1 MGQAPG
7 ARVPPPRQGRP
18 RPALARALG
27 LRDLVSLKIAAIVN
41 LTLIPAVAIYG
52 GATLI
57 LWALAFVAFFVP
69 SAIAVL
75 SLGRRYPGEG
85 GIYIWAHR
93 QFGGLHGFVCS
104 WCYWTNNLFFIPMQ
118 LIYVAGLAAFAGSDP
133 EGLVKNRWFVG
144 AIAFSWLAL
153 ATWANVRG
161 LTLGKWVQNVG
172 AWSTAALAALIVA
185 MAAAAW
191 LSGTAAPPPPVSGTL
206 DWGVLS
212 VFGVM
217 CLAFVGVELAS
228 TMDEEIEQPRRNL
241 PRAAAAAGAV
251 SLVSY
256 LVVTQALFML
266 VPWRSIGVLQGLMQA
281 LVSGAARTH
290 LGWIV
295 APTAILA
302 ALSIG
307 GSTSAWFAGSARIPF
322 VAGIDREL
330 PAALGRLHPRWGSPH
345 VALVTSAVLS
355 ALLVASTLAG
365 ATVSE
370 AYQQLLKS
378 TVVIQLIPFL
388 YLFGG
393 LMRLETASRPAR
405 AMGLLGLLAAAFA
418 TVVAFWPPRET
429 TDALRFETKMA
440 AAIVSTLGIGLVF
453 YWRGRRGRSGLET
466 PASAAVSSL
475 SGPPLPPPGS

>member
-1 MGQAPG
+1 M
-7 ARVPPPRQGRP
+7 ARPA
-18 RPALARALG
+18 PALAKALG
-27 LRDLVSLKIAAIVN
+27 LRDLFFLKIAAIVN

-52 GATLI
+52 GATLVM
-57 LWALAFVAFFVP
+57 WGLAFVAFFVP

-75 SLGRRYPGEG
+75 SLARRYPGEG
-85 GIYIWAHR
+85 GIYVWAHR
-93 QFGGLHGFVCS
+93 QFGDLHGFVCS

-118 LIYVAGLAAFAGSDP
+118 LIYIAGVAAFAGSDP

-144 AIAFSWLAL
+144 AIAFGWLAL

-161 LTLGKWVQNVG
+161 LAVGKWVQNVG
-172 AWSTAALAALIVA
+172 AWSTAALGALIVA

-191 LSGTAAPPPPVSGTL
+191 RSGTAATPPVWGRL
-206 DWGVLS
+206 DWGALP

-228 TMDEEIEQPRRNL
+228 TMDEEIAQPRRDL
-241 PRAAAAAGAV
+241 PRAAVAAGAF
-251 SLVSY
+251 SLLSY
-256 LVVTQALFML
+256 LVVTQALFLL
-266 VPWRSIGVLQGLMQA
+266 VPWRTIGVVQGLMQA
-281 LVSGAARTH
+281 LVSGAGRAH
-290 LGWIV
+290 LAWIV

-307 GSTSAWFAGSARIPF
+307 GSISAWFAGSARIPF
-322 VAGIDREL
+322 VAGLDREL
-330 PAALGRLHPRWGSPH
+330 PAALGRVHPRWGSPH
-345 VALVTSAVLS
+345 VALITSAALS
-355 ALLVASTLAG
+355 ALLAVSTFAG

-405 AMGLLGLLAAAFA
+405 AMGLLGLLAAAFG

-429 TDALRFETKMA
+429 TDVLLFETKMA
-440 AAIVSTLGIGLVF
+440 AAILLTLAIGLVF
-453 YWRGRRGRSGLET
+453 FWRAHRRQ
-466 PASAAVSSL
+466 A
-475 SGPPLPPPGS
+475 